1 MKIARS
7 VLAIYI
13 LCMKPHVLSDEDRA
27 LFALVDEAAFVNP
40 FSESRIR
47 LDRVMGGRGGRGLA
61 DALARVRAVLE
72 RLRVRGQGR
81 VDGYGVED
89 GRLVE
94 SAVLFDVFH
103 RWAPDFDRLI
113 LRQEQQRGES
123 LAAGFVVEALAA
135 LAEAGLAPAVAL
147 RDVGM
152 FYQLRRAYFFIRRE
166 LVGSSPAMQ
175 ALRVACWNNVF
186 THDLRLYLRAMVTR
200 MEDFSTLLL
209 GETGSGKGAVARA
222 LGLSG
227 YIPYDPATRRFR
239 ENFAGSF
246 IAVNLAQF
254 PETLIEAE
262 LFGHVKGAFTG
273 AVADRE
279 GWLGRCRPHGTIFLD
294 EIGDAPAPVQ
304 LKLLR
309 VLQER
314 VFVPVGGSVE
324 RRFAGRV
331 IAATNR
337 ALPVLR
343 RTGQFRDD
351 FYYRLCSDVIE
362 VPPLRHRFAEDPDEL
377 PRLVAVI
384 LERHLGT
391 DSASALQERVTATL
405 AAHPGRGYRWPGNV
419 RELEQAVRRV
429 LLTGR
434 YEPVAEV
441 VSTADR
447 PRWLEQLES
456 GSLTVDSLTASYCRT
471 LWDRMGSY
479 EDVARRTG
487 LDRRTVKKYVER
499 GEALGGAVK
508 VPGQP
513 A

>member
-1 MKIARS
+1 
-7 VLAIYI
+7 
-13 LCMKPHVLSDEDRA
+13 
-27 LFALVDEAAFVNP
+27 
-40 FSESRIR
+40 
-47 LDRVMGGRGGRGLA
+47 
-61 DALARVRAVLE
+61 
-72 RLRVRGQGR
+72 
-81 VDGYGVED
+81 
-89 GRLVE
+89 
-94 SAVLFDVFH
+94 
-103 RWAPDFDRLI
+103 
-113 LRQEQQRGES
+113 
-123 LAAGFVVEALAA
+123 
-135 LAEAGLAPAVAL
+135 
-147 RDVGM
+147 M

-166 LVGSSPAMQ
+166 LVGSSPAMR

-227 YIPYDPATRRFR
+227 YIPYDPAARRFH
-239 ENFAGSF
+239 ENFAGSLV
-246 IAVNLAQF
+246 AVNLAQF

-262 LFGHVKGAFTG
+262 LFGYVKGAFTG

-314 VFVPVGGSVE
+314 VFVPVGGSAE

-337 ALPVLR
+337 ALPALR

-362 VPPLRHRFAEDPDEL
+362 VPPLRERLAEDPEEL
-377 PRLVAVI
+377 PRLVLVI
-384 LERHLGT
+384 LERHLGAE
-391 DSASALQERVTATL
+391 SASALHERVAATL
-405 AAHPGRGYRWPGNV
+405 AAHPGKAYRWPGNV

-429 LLTGR
+429 LLNGG
-434 YEPVAEV
+434 YAPEAEV
-441 VSTADR
+441 VPVSDR
-447 PRWLEQLES
+447 PIWLDQVAE
-456 GSLTVDSLTASYCRT
+456 GGVTVETLTAAYCRM

-499 GEALGGAVK
+499 GAALTGAVRAP
-508 VPGQP
+508 VPP